1 MSDAA
6 VGDTAGPDT
15 ATNGT
20 AMNDADAPGTAAS
33 GTAPSGE
40 AGQADILVGA
50 VALIHDRRVLMVTAR
65 GRDVW
70 FMPGGK
76 IDPGETEADAAAR
89 EAWEEVALRLDPAAL
104 DPLFTVL
111 IQAHGEPE
119 GRLVRMAVFGAETP
133 DEPAASAEVS
143 ALHWASSADAHR
155 CPPAGVEVLRLLHA
169 AGRID

>member
-1 MSDAA
+1 MSDT
-6 VGDTAGPDT
+6 VVTDTA
-15 ATNGT
+15 A
-20 AMNDADAPGTAAS
+20 ADA
-33 GTAPSGE
+33 
-40 AGQADILVGA
+40 AGHPDILVGA
-50 VALIHDRRVLMVTAR
+50 VALIRDRRVLMVTAR

-76 IDPGETEADAAAR
+76 IDAGETEADAAAR

-104 DPLFTVL
+104 APLFTVL

-119 GRLVRMAVFGAETP
+119 GRLVRMAVFAAETP

-143 ALHWASSADAHR
+143 ALHWATSADAHR

>member
-1 MSDAA
+1 MSEAPA
-6 VGDTAGPDT
+6 EPV
-15 ATNGT
+15 
-20 AMNDADAPGTAAS
+20 NDGTAAAGRSDS
-33 GTAPSGE
+33 GAVTDGAAAEGKSDIRTAHP
-40 AGQADILVGA
+40 DILVAA
-50 VALIHDRRVLMVTAR
+50 VALIRERRVLMVTAR

-76 IDPGETEADAAAR
+76 IDAGETEADAAAR

>member
-1 MSDAA
+1 VSDAEPDTTAPDTAQPDTDVPDAA
-6 VGDTAGPDT
+6 VPVR
-15 ATNGT
+15 
-20 AMNDADAPGTAAS
+20 S
-33 GTAPSGE
+33 GH
-40 AGQADILVGA
+40 ADILVGA
-50 VALIHDRRVLMVTAR
+50 VALIRDRRVLMVTAR

-89 EAWEEVALRLDPAAL
+89 EAWEEVTLRLDPAAL
-104 DPLFTVL
+104 VPLFTVL

-119 GRLVRMAVFGAETP
+119 GTLVRMAVFGAETAE
-133 DEPAASAEVS
+133 EPAASAEVS
-143 ALHWASSADAHR
+143 ALHWAVSTDAHR

>member
-1 MSDAA
+1 VSDVV
-6 VGDTAGPDT
+6 VGDTVGSDT
-15 ATNGT
+15 TV
-20 AMNDADAPGTAAS
+20 NDTTEPGTE
-33 GTAPSGE
+33 APDE

-50 VALIHDRRVLMVTAR
+50 VALIRDRRVLMVTAR